1 MPQDTRVFGA
11 SVLLAEWGKP
21 KTGERLRTRGSQ
33 GPDESLGHANHMEQ
47 ERGAF
52 KVEFENEPLDENP
65 GRFDV
70 RRLHPLR
77 NAAKAVPQN

>member
-1 MPQDTRVFGA
+1 VPQDTRVFGA

-52 KVEFENEPLDENP
+52 KVEFENEPLDVE
-65 GRFDV
+65 
-70 RRLHPLR
+70 
-77 NAAKAVPQN
+77 

>member
-1 MPQDTRVFGA
+1 VPQDTRVFGA

-21 KTGERLRTRGSQ
+21 ETGERLRTRGSQ

-52 KVEFENEPLDENP
+52 KVEFENEPLDVE
-65 GRFDV
+65 
-70 RRLHPLR
+70 
-77 NAAKAVPQN
+77 